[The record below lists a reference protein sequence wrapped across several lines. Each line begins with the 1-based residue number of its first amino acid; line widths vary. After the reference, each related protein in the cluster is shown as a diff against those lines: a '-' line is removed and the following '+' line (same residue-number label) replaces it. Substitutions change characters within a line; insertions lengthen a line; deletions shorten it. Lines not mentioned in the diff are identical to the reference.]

1 MCLGA
6 TSRNF
11 SFVFHDCMLYISGIL
26 ASVLRYVSTIANI
39 RICKFVSF
47 ILLKCHDVDKT
58 IFHRYCNHSNKLWI
72 IHCSSNHYFSMRC
85 KRYFIRWLSIQCHIT
100 NKHLIFWVR
109 KTNNIPHEK
118 REEKKDFQRYL
129 KMGQTLIEQK
139 VEMGLLVSLPLVCM
153 YFDKVNF
160 LHLLSCE
167 FWSKTNVFVKNSL

>member
-1 MCLGA
+1 MCGSFNLLVSSCLYVPRSNYKKLFICFPWLHVICIYQVFWHRFFV
-6 TSRNF
+6 TYQLKLF
-11 SFVFHDCMLYISGIL
+11 SIDIVITLI
-26 ASVLRYVSTIANI
+26 N
-39 RICKFVSF
+39 
-47 ILLKCHDVDKT
+47 
-58 IFHRYCNHSNKLWI
+58 
-72 IHCSSNHYFSMRC
+72 CSSNHYFSMRC
-85 KRYFIRWLSIQCHIT
+85 KRYFIGWLSIQCHIT

-139 VEMGLLVSLPLVCM
+139 VEMGLLVSLPTVCM
-153 YFDKVNF
+153 YFDKVSF